1 MLRFGPGHVKS
12 DPGAL
17 RFRPLLVYRTAMHAA
32 LQYRAAVESQLAA
45 AFERQAEVIGA
56 VADAVAAALAARR
69 WIWFAG
75 TGHSHLLALEM
86 FYRAGGLV
94 RAVPLLD
101 EALMLHQSA
110 SRSTEAERE
119 SGRAARMLAEA
130 GVAAGDVL
138 FVASNSGR
146 NAVPVEL
153 ALEGRRL
160 GARVVALTSLRHSA
174 AHPSRHPSGRR
185 LAEVADLVLDNQG
198 VEGDAVV
205 PVGDDGLRV
214 GATSTV
220 VGAALLQAV
229 VAEAV
234 SRARAA
240 GVDVEVYRSSNGG
253 GEAEN
258 RRHLDAYVGRIRH
271 L

>member
-1 MLRFGPGHVKS
+1 MRAMVSLAGSRPGGEPPDVPSKS
-12 DPGAL
+12 AL
-17 RFRPLLVYRTAMHAA
+17 SR
-32 LQYRAAVESQLAA
+32 YRAAVEAQLAA
-45 AFERQAEVIGA
+45 AFESQTATIDA

-94 RAVPLLD
+94 RAVPILD
-101 EALMLHQSA
+101 EELMLHVSA
-110 SRSTEAERE
+110 SRSTEHERE
-119 SGRAARMLAEA
+119 SGRAARLLARD
-130 GVAAGDVL
+130 GVGAGDVL
-138 FVASNSGR
+138 FVISNSGR
-146 NAVPVEL
+146 NAVPVEF

-160 GARVVALTSLRHSA
+160 GARVVALTNLRHSN
-174 AHPSRHPSGRR
+174 AHASRHPSGKR

-198 VEGDAVV
+198 IEGDAVV
-205 PVGDDGLRV
+205 PVGAGGELRV

-220 VGAALLQAV
+220 VGAALLEAI

-234 SRARAA
+234 SRAMAA

-253 GEAEN
+253 GEAVN
-258 RRHLDAYVGRIRH
+258 RRYLAEYVGKIPR